1 MYLSRVRLMPGRL
14 DNAWEWHRA
23 LWTLFPGIERKHNE
37 SAPFLY
43 RMEWLNLAQGAE
55 VLMQSAIEPQKM
67 SERAQLLALRQFD
80 PKPGEGQHLTF
91 RLTANV
97 TKVIRDKNNPER
109 KIRVPLIKEEQQRA
123 WLERKLEE
131 AASAIRNLHIQ
142 RHPPLYFLK
151 GRRPGKIVT
160 VTFDGELVVGNAR
173 TLARLLKGDGG
184 HPPGIGP
191 AKAFGCGLMLV
202 KRCN

>member
-1 MYLSRVRLMPGRL
+1 MYLSKVRLMPGRL

-23 LWTLFPGIERKHNE
+23 LWTLFPGIERKANV

-43 RMEWLNLAQGAE
+43 RIERMNLAQGAE
-55 VLMQSAIEPQKM
+55 VLMQSAIEPQKI
-67 SERAQLLALRQFD
+67 SERAQLLAIRQFD
-80 PKPGEGQHLTF
+80 PKPSEGQVLAF

-97 TKVIRDKNNPER
+97 TKTIRDKDDPKR
-109 KIRVPLIKEEQQRA
+109 KIRVPLIKEEQQRT
-123 WLERKLEE
+123 WLERKLG
-131 AASAIRNLHIQ
+131 AGASAIRNLRIQ

-160 VTFDGELVVGNAR
+160 VTFEGELVVGDSQA
-173 TLARLLKGDGG
+173 LLQLLKGDAD

-191 AKAFGCGLMLV
+191 AKAFGCGLLLI
-202 KRCN
+202 RRA

>member
-23 LWTLFPGIERKHNE
+23 LWTLFPDIERKPNE

-43 RMEWLNLAQGAE
+43 RMERMNLAKGAE
-55 VLMQSAIEPQKM
+55 VLMQSAIEPQQL
-67 SERAQLLALRQFD
+67 SERAQLLAVRRFD
-80 PKPGEGQHLTF
+80 PHPREGQVLAF

-97 TKVIRDKNNPER
+97 TRKIRDKDNPDR
-109 KIRVPLIKEEQQRA
+109 KIRVPLIKEDQQRA
-123 WLERKLEE
+123 WLERKLGE
-131 AASAIRNLHIQ
+131 AASNILNLHIQ
-142 RHPPLYFLK
+142 RHPPLYFRK
-151 GRRPGKIVT
+151 RGRPGKVVT
-160 VTFDGELVVGNAR
+160 VTFDGELVVSDAQAL
-173 TLARLLKGDGG
+173 TRLLQGNGD

-202 KRCN
+202 RRI

>member
-23 LWTLFPGIERKHNE
+23 LWTLFPGIERKPNE

-43 RMEWLNLAQGAE
+43 RMERMNLAQGAE
-55 VLMQSAIEPQKM
+55 VLMQSAIEPKQL
-67 SERAQLLALRQFD
+67 SERAQLLAVRRFD
-80 PKPGEGQHLTF
+80 PHPREGQVLAF

-97 TKVIRDKNNPER
+97 TRKVRDKDNSER

-123 WLERKLEE
+123 WIERKLGE
-131 AASAIRNLHIQ
+131 AVSAIRNLHIQ
-142 RHPPLYFLK
+142 RHPPLYFRK
-151 GRRPGKIVT
+151 GRRPGKIAT
-160 VTFDGELVVGNAR
+160 VTFDGELTVSDSKK
-173 TLARLLKGDGG
+173 LAQLLIGDRD

-202 KRCN
+202 RRA

>member
-23 LWTLFPGIERKHNE
+23 LWTLFPGIERKPNE

-43 RMEWLNLAQGAE
+43 RMERMNLAQGAE
-55 VLMQSAIEPQKM
+55 VLMQSAIEPQQL
-67 SERAQLLALRQFD
+67 SERAQLLAVRRFD
-80 PKPGEGQHLTF
+80 PQPREGQVLAF

-97 TKVIRDKNNPER
+97 TKKMRDKNNPKR

-123 WLERKLEE
+123 WLKRKLGE
-131 AASAIRNLHIQ
+131 AVSAIRNLHIQ
-142 RHPPLYFLK
+142 RHPPLYFRK
-151 GRRPGKIVT
+151 GRYPGKIVT
-160 VTFDGELVVGNAR
+160 VTFDGELIVRDTQAFE
-173 TLARLLKGDGG
+173 RLLTGG
-184 HPPGIGP
+184 GGQPPGIGP

-202 KRCN
+202 RRV

>member
-1 MYLSRVRLMPGRL
+1 MYLSRIRLMPGRL

-23 LWTLFPGIERKHNE
+23 LWTLFPGIERKANE

-43 RMEWLNLAQGAE
+43 RVERMNLAEGAE
-55 VLMQSAIEPQKM
+55 VMMQSAIEPQKL
-67 SERAQLLALRQFD
+67 SERAQLLAVRRFD
-80 PKPGEGQHLTF
+80 PQPREGQVLAF

-97 TKVIRDKNNPER
+97 TKKIRDKANPER
-109 KIRVPLIKEEQQRA
+109 KVRVPLIKEEQQRV
-123 WLERKLEE
+123 WLERKLGE

-142 RHPPLYFLK
+142 QHPPLYFRK

-160 VTFDGELVVGNAR
+160 ATFEGELVVGSEQALR
-173 TLARLLKGDGG
+173 QLLKGDAD

-202 KRCN
+202 RRA

>member
-23 LWTLFPGIERKHNE
+23 LWTLFPGIERKPNE

-43 RMEWLNLAQGAE
+43 RMERMNLAQGAE
-55 VLMQSAIEPQKM
+55 VLMQSAIEPKQL
-67 SERAQLLALRQFD
+67 SARAQLLAVRQFD
-80 PKPGEGQHLTF
+80 PKPSEGQMLAF

-97 TKVIRDKNNPER
+97 TKAIRDKDKPER

-123 WLERKLEE
+123 WLERKLGE
-131 AASAIRNLHIQ
+131 AASNIRNLHIQ
-142 RHPPLYFLK
+142 RHPPLYFRK
-151 GRRPGKIVT
+151 GQRPGKIVT
-160 VTFDGELVVGNAR
+160 VSFEGEFVVDNVQ
-173 TLARLLKGDGG
+173 TLSRLLKGDAD
-184 HPPGIGP
+184 HPSGIGP

-202 KRCN
+202 RRA